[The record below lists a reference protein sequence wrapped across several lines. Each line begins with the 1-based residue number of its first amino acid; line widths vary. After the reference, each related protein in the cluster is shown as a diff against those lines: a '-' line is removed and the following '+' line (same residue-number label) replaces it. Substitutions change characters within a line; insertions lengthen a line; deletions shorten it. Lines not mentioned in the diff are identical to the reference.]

1 MKWLFDESLCC
12 IHGKARGSAQYRV
25 AEIHQKSVGTFVA
38 DTGRSI
44 VIEERILQ
52 GERKKTMRVEIPYEY
67 VIRITEAAQ
76 SSEVPPTG
84 HSRALKTRR

>member
-1 MKWLFDESLCC
+1 M
-12 IHGKARGSAQYRV
+12 GKRVEAQYRV
-25 AEIHQKSVGTFVA
+25 ADIHQKSVGTVVA

-67 VIRITEAAQ
+67 VMRLTEEPH
-76 SSEVPPTG
+76 SSEVPTVVHAKPT
-84 HSRALKTRR
+84 KTRG